1 MTAPTFPN
9 VLVVG
14 MHFRGA
20 HAVAAVSSFLP
31 PVELQLEREPQNP
44 YDEFAIKVLYQG
56 EHIGYVERGQA
67 AFISPQIDAGQKYQ
81 CTVND
86 LMQKGKNL
94 HPSCTIEPD
103 YRPDPAEEDPAS
115 GVDEGLELPMDTE
128 EYKPSAMTDHDPDPA
143 DDEGPL
149 APLPDA

>member
-20 HAVAAVSSFLP
+20 HAVAAVGSFLP
-31 PVELQLEREPQNP
+31 PLELQLEREPRNP

-56 EHIGYVERGQA
+56 EHIGYIERGQA

-86 LMQKGKNL
+86 LVHKGRNL

-103 YRPDPAEEDPAS
+103 DRPEPSEEDEEIPEDEV
-115 GVDEGLELPMDTE
+115 VDV
-128 EYKPSAMTDHDPDPA
+128 MTDHDSGPGSEESWTNG
-143 DDEGPL
+143 DEVEEPTNT
-149 APLPDA
+149 

>member
-14 MHFRGA
+14 MHFRGS

-44 YDEFAIKVLYQG
+44 YDEFAIKVFYDG

-67 AFISPQIDAGQKYQ
+67 AFISPQIDEGQKYR
-81 CTVND
+81 CTVDD
-86 LMQKGKNL
+86 LVQKGKNL

-103 YRPDPAEEDPAS
+103 YRVDPEE
-115 GVDEGLELPMDTE
+115 EEELPLDEETTA
-128 EYKPSAMTDHDPDPA
+128 EYKPSLMTDHDPDPA
-143 DDEGPL
+143 DDEGPM

>member
-9 VLVVG
+9 VLIVG
-14 MHFRGA
+14 MHFRGS
-20 HAVAAVSSFLP
+20 HAVATVSSFLP

-44 YDEFAIKVLYQG
+44 HDEFAIKVLYDG

-67 AFISPQIDAGQKYQ
+67 AFISPQIDAGQKYM
-81 CTVND
+81 CTVDN
-86 LMQKGKNL
+86 LVQKGKNL

-103 YRPDPAEEDPAS
+103 DSPDEAEEDDYL
-115 GVDEGLELPMDTE
+115 GTEFDDELDEPHSDT
-128 EYKPSAMTDHDPDPA
+128 MTDHDPDPT